1 MFAFFA
7 LAILMAAL
15 GRQPAPA
22 SPVFDDREPA
32 AIAAPAAVGATYLV
46 DSR

>member
-1 MFAFFA
+1 MLAFFA

-15 GRQPAPA
+15 GREPVQA
-22 SPVFDDREPA
+22 SPLFDDRECA
-32 AIAAPAAVGATYLV
+32 AIAAPATVGATYLV

>member
-15 GRQPAPA
+15 GREPVQA

-32 AIAAPAAVGATYLV
+32 GIAAPATAAATYLV
-46 DSR
+46 VSR